1 MINLPEGVELNTL
14 LSFLREIGVKS
25 ALILRSFENGSRSLY
40 DFGNNSKLQKNVND
54 PVTAADLTINKLFL
68 DEFAVN
74 YPNINWEIVT
84 EENSKENLSRD
95 NVSDW
100 VWMID
105 PLDGTKDFIQKTGE
119 YAVHVCL
126 LFKKVPVLGMVVLPS
141 LKEIWF
147 GVKEMGTWKEN
158 EEFSSSNKDF
168 LVTPKTNSKTVITSK
183 NHNNE
188 KLKLILAEMN
198 FTFIFLK

>member
-68 DEFAVN
+68 DEFALN

-95 NVSDW
+95 YISDW

-105 PLDGTKDFIQKTGE
+105 TLDGT
-119 YAVHVCL
+119 
-126 LFKKVPVLGMVVLPS
+126 
-141 LKEIWF
+141 
-147 GVKEMGTWKEN
+147 
-158 EEFSSSNKDF
+158 
-168 LVTPKTNSKTVITSK
+168 
-183 NHNNE
+183 
-188 KLKLILAEMN
+188 
-198 FTFIFLK
+198 